1 MRMLPTTGWLNF
13 RMRAMLMSVASY
25 QLWLD
30 WRPTGL
36 HLARLFTDYEPG
48 IHWPQAQMQ
57 AGTPAS
63 TPSASTTRS
72 SRGWTRIPTAASSV
86 AGARNWRPC
95 PCAGCTRPGRCAQLE
110 QEDARC
116 RIGRDYP
123 LPVVDHVAS
132 ARQAREAVWGVR
144 RKSGFASA
152 ADDIQARHGSRRSG
166 LPQPTKARGRP
177 ERQLSLGL

>member
-1 MRMLPTTGWLNF
+1 MRMLQATGWLNF

-57 AGTPAS
+57 AGTTGINTIRIYNPVKQGLDQDPDGSFIRRWCPELAAV
-63 TPSASTTRS
+63 PLR
-72 SRGWTRIPTAASSV
+72 RLHRPWTMP
-86 AGARNWRPC
+86 
-95 PCAGCTRPGRCAQLE
+95 QLE

-144 RKSGFASA
+144 RKSGFAST

-177 ERQLSLGL
+177 VRQLSLGL